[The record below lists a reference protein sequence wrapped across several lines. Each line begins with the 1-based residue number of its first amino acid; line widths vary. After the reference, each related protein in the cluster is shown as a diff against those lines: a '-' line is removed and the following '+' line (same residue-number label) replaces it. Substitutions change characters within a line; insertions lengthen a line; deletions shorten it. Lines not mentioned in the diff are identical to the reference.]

1 MRGRLIVPV
10 VLGLALMGPSA
21 MADRYQRD
29 HHQREPAAKP
39 DRMDRSGAR
48 VLPGPTDDAR
58 VSAAATRLA
67 IDRAARSIPRSGST
81 FTNAARGKEMISARV
96 NLTARVN
103 CSPADD
109 CGMSKGGAQAAI
121 DKAAHSRG
129 RTHSQ
134 AINNAR
140 GKELIS
146 KRVNLSGRVSCNE
159 ADECTMSAASA
170 KIEVQKAGASQARSG
185 TTMINNARGKEL
197 ISARVNLSARVNCNE
212 ADECTMGA
220 AGARAEWQKAGKH

>member
-1 MRGRLIVPV
+1 
-10 VLGLALMGPSA
+10 MGPSA
-21 MADRYQRD
+21 MADRYQRG
-29 HHQREPAAKP
+29 HHQREPIQRP

-67 IDRAARSIPRSGST
+67 IEKAAASIPRSGSAH
-81 FTNAARGKEMISARV
+81 TNAARGKEMISARV
-96 NLTARVN
+96 NLTARVRCN
-103 CSPADD
+103 DAGD
-109 CGMSKGGAQAAI
+109 CLMSKGGAQAAI

-129 RTHSQ
+129 RTHSE

-140 GKELIS
+140 GKELVG
-146 KRVNLSGRVSCNE
+146 KRVNLTGRVSCNE

-170 KIEVQKAGASQARSG
+170 TAEMQKAAASTPRSG
-185 TTMINNARGKEL
+185 STMVNNARGKEL